1 MIRLVSSF
9 AAALLLASAAR
20 AADPL
25 DCVPASAGVVVVVD
39 NPRLLA
45 ETITGLDAFQQA
57 QQLAVV
63 RQLYDSTAAR
73 RLLQM
78 LAFVE
83 KELGAQWPELV
94 DQLGGNG
101 VALAINFGTDPP
113 PSLLVLSGKD
123 EKQVGKAYALA
134 LRVVEE
140 EFARQGAKQA
150 VKRETMGSIETAS
163 IGDEIHTAR
172 VGATVL
178 VSNKLETVKAAT
190 AAAHSDARSDRSEK
204 MVHKARTDAAKV
216 LPKRALAWLWLNFA
230 AVKETPQAKD
240 FFGATRQ
247 DFIQTFGAGATIDC
261 LKRSDFLA
269 VGVYREPAG
278 FRLRLRIPAGRE
290 GLWDDL
296 AVHVPPAGAP
306 GSLAPLEPPGTIYS
320 QSFYL
325 DAGYMWKNRER
336 LITGDAKRD
345 FEKAEKQLSKILP
358 TTVKFGELIEMW
370 GPYHRVVV
378 ANHDVRPYKTEPS
391 LKLPAFGYAAAA
403 RDPRFLTSV
412 ENVFR
417 AAGIVGGLQFGL
429 KMKEHE
435 HQGVKITAY
444 RFQEDKPVPQ
454 DPDGLRFNFEPC
466 FAVVGDELMA
476 ASTLELGK
484 KLVTA
489 MKATKKVEGAQAV
502 LRGRAHAAG
511 AADVLAG
518 LADPLVTDSVL
529 SRGIGLSDARKEVA
543 ELVAFVRTLGTA
555 RIELDMTATEYRL
568 DAVWELKQN

>member
-1 MIRLVSSF
+1 MIRLACSLV
-9 AAALLLASAAR
+9 AALLFAVTSR

-25 DCVPASAGVVVVVD
+25 DFVPATAGVVVVAD

-45 ETITGLDAFQQA
+45 ETVTGLDAFKQA
-57 QQLAVV
+57 RELAPV
-63 RQLYDSTAAR
+63 RQLYDSTNAR

-78 LAFVE
+78 LFFVE
-83 KELGAQWPELV
+83 KELGAKWPELL

-101 VALAINFGTDPP
+101 VALALKFGADPAP
-113 PSLLVLSGKD
+113 ATLVLAGKD
-123 EKQVGKAYALA
+123 VGQVEKAYALA
-134 LRVVEE
+134 FRIVEE
-140 EFARQGAKQA
+140 ELARQGSKEKP
-150 VKRETMGSIETAS
+150 VRETVNGVETTR
-163 IGDEIHTAR
+163 IGNEVHAAR
-172 VGATVL
+172 LGATIL
-178 VSNKLETVKAAT
+178 VSNKAEALKSAIEQAT
-190 AAAHSDARSDRSEK
+190 ADSTKTRIHPARR
-204 MVHKARTDAAKV
+204 DAAKV
-216 LPKRALAWLWLNFA
+216 LPKGALAWLWLNFA
-230 AVKETPQAKD
+230 AVKETQQAKD

-261 LKRSDFLA
+261 LKRADYLA
-269 VGVYREPAG
+269 VGVYREATG

-296 AVHVPPAGAP
+296 LVHIPPAGAP

-345 FEKAEKQLSKILP
+345 FEKGEKQLSKILP
-358 TTVKFGELIEMW
+358 TSVKFGELIEMW

-378 ANHDVRPYKTEPS
+378 ANHDARPYKSEPS
-391 LKLPAFGYAAAA
+391 LKLPAFAYVAVA

-412 ENVFR
+412 ENVIR
-417 AAGIVGGLQFGL
+417 SAGVIGSLQFGM

-435 HQGVKITAY
+435 HEGVKITAY
-444 RFQEDKPVPQ
+444 RFQENKPVPE

-466 FAVVGDELMA
+466 FAVVGDELML

-484 KLVTA
+484 KMVTE
-489 MKATKKVEGAQAV
+489 MKVTRKVEGARAV

-529 SRGIGLSDARKEVA
+529 SRGIGLADARKEVA
-543 ELVAFVRTLGTA
+543 ELVEFVRTLGTG
-555 RIELDMTATEYRL
+555 RIELDVTASEYRL
-568 DAVWELKQN
+568 DAVWELPKK